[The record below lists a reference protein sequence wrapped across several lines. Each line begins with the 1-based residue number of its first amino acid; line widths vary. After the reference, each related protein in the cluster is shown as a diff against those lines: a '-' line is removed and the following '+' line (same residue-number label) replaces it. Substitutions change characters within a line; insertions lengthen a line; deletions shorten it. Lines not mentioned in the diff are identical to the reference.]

1 MVVSCTSGLA
11 GFLNCCGMKYRDGSD
26 ATISSAFAI
35 APFIPFAPSVSTSLA
50 PNALSTCRRSTLIVS
65 GIVRM
70 IP

>member
-1 MVVSCTSGLA
+1 MSE
-11 GFLNCCGMKYRDGSD
+11 

-65 GIVRM
+65 GIVKM